1 MNSALNHNLF
11 LTLISV
17 MTVLSFFISWL
28 YRAHYVTQKSNNYNT
43 RAGKNLIWN
52 FRSVEERLE
61 AHRLLTCNSSA
72 VQTGTTMTQI
82 RKPQLCHD
90 SCSVTGAVWL
100 METQKIDILNAYP
113 VTIIAFKNLSLE
125 TWSTSLSD
133 CEKVP
138 NGQENGHP
146 ITENGHAF
154 FSTDLV
160 TIHQAILSL

>member
-1 MNSALNHNLF
+1 
-11 LTLISV
+11 
-17 MTVLSFFISWL
+17 
-28 YRAHYVTQKSNNYNT
+28 
-43 RAGKNLIWN
+43 
-52 FRSVEERLE
+52 
-61 AHRLLTCNSSA
+61 
-72 VQTGTTMTQI
+72 
-82 RKPQLCHD
+82 
-90 SCSVTGAVWL
+90 

-154 FSTDLV
+154 FPHRSCDYTSSNLV
-160 TIHQAILSL
+160 TVK